1 MTPSSL
7 VRGACR
13 GAACGVLVLAGACD
27 SLTSVEYPDLVQPGQ
42 LQNATGAAA
51 LFAGA
56 QHLFAAAFNGSSG
69 SASSFVYNT
78 ALMSDELRGASGGVI
93 TLAFDTRELTPQ
105 TTTVGDVF
113 TALSR
118 ARVSALAAVQALRTS
133 APTPPSRI
141 SQAFSQVAFSEL
153 FIAEMY
159 CSGAPLTDVVDGL
172 PTTYGTPLNTQQL
185 LERSLADFDT
195 ALTSAG
201 NDEPSRNLAAV
212 GKSRALLELGRFD
225 DAAGAV
231 STVPTSFSFPIRYS
245 ATLLPNLLGLL
256 PTNRN
261 ATVGDHEGTNGL
273 DFRSAADPRVSVT
286 PGGTGPDGVTPVFLL
301 SNVNNASATVLASG
315 IEARLIEAEAAL
327 QRDDPSWL
335 DLLNALRSTE
345 ITPGLPPLTD
355 PGSATARLDL
365 LFRERAFWL
374 FATGHRLADLRR
386 LVRQYGR
393 SVDATFPVGS
403 YGSGRTYSTEV
414 NASLPAQES
423 LRNPNFEGCLDRN
436 A

>member
-1 MTPSSL
+1 
-7 VRGACR
+7 
-13 GAACGVLVLAGACD
+13 VLAITGACD

-69 SASSFVYNT
+69 SGSSFVYNT

-118 ARVSALAAVQALRTS
+118 SRVSALTAVEALQTS
-133 APTPPSRI
+133 APEPPSRI
-141 SQAFSQVAFSEL
+141 SQAYSLAAFSEL

-159 CSGAPLTDVVDGL
+159 CSGAPLTDVVGGL

-185 LERSLADFDT
+185 FERALADFD
-195 ALTSAG
+195 AG
-201 NDEPSRNLAAV
+201 LANAGTDESSLNLAAV
-212 GKSRALLELGRFD
+212 GRARALLELGRFD
-225 DAAGAV
+225 EAASAV
-231 STVPTSFSFPIRYS
+231 SSVPTSFSFSIRYS
-245 ATLLPNLLGLL
+245 ATLLPNLVGLL

-261 ATVGDHEGTNGL
+261 ATVGDLEGGNGL
-273 DFRSAADPRVSVT
+273 DFRTAGDPRVPVT

-327 QRDDPSWL
+327 RRDDPSWL
-335 DLLNALRSTE
+335 GLLNGLRSSAIE
-345 ITPGLPPLTD
+345 PGLPPLSD
-355 PGSATARLDL
+355 PGSAAARVDL

-386 LVRQYGR
+386 LVRQYDR
-393 SVDATFPVGS
+393 PVDATFPVGA
-403 YGSGRTYSTEV
+403 YGSGRTYSTNV